1 MEPTQTPTEFMVLFR
16 STDWSKDLSLEDMQR
31 VMDETYA
38 WFDSLRQ
45 QGKFKAAQPLFGEGS
60 VLSGT
65 RKGTVTDGPFAE
77 SKEAVGG
84 YLILK
89 VDTMEEALEIAKGW
103 PLLHCGSSLEV
114 RPIAP
119 ECPDFHRLRR
129 QRDALAV

>member
-16 STDWSKDLSLEDMQR
+16 STDWSKDLSLEEMQQ
-31 VMDETYA
+31 VMDQTYA

-45 QGKFKAAQPLFGEGS
+45 QGKSKAAQPLFGEGK

-65 RKGTVTDGPFAE
+65 GKHTVTDGPFAE
-77 SKEAVGG
+77 SKEAIGG
-84 YLILK
+84 YLILN
-89 VDTMEEALEIAKGW
+89 VDTMEEAVEIAKGW
-103 PLLHCGSSLEV
+103 PLLECGSTLEV

-119 ECPDFHRLRR
+119 ECPDFHRLKH